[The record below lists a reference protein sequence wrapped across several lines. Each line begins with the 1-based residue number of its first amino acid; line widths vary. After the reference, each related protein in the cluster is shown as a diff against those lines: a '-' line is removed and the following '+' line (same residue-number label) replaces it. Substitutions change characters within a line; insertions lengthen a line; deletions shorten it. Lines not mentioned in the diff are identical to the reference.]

1 VVQAPIDVTAA
12 VARIRLRPVRRG
24 SVFLRSADASVT
36 LQSIITMNWHMFIAN
51 SPAID
56 AINDGTCPP
65 PTRDQRGVKRLKDGN
80 GNGGPACDI
89 DAYEYVP

>member
-1 VVQAPIDVTAA
+1 
-12 VARIRLRPVRRG
+12 
-24 SVFLRSADASVT
+24 
-36 LQSIITMNWHMFIAN
+36 MNWHMFIAN

-65 PTRDQRGVKRLKDGN
+65 SMRDQRGVKRLKDGK
-80 GNGGPACDI
+80 GDGASCDI